1 MTKEI
6 NNKPAD
12 TAKKKLLKGTTKSGF
27 KFELDQERLNN
38 YELLESISEI
48 DENPL
53 AITKVL
59 DLLLGKKEK
68 NRLKEHIR
76 NDEGIISVDKMTD
89 EITEMFQSLDQ
100 TKNF

>member
-6 NNKPAD
+6 NKKPA
-12 TAKKKLLKGTTKSGF
+12 TVINKKVLKGTTKSGF

-48 DENPL
+48 DEDPF

-59 DLLLGKKEK
+59 DLLLGKEEK

-76 NDEGIISVDKMTD
+76 NDEGIISVDEMTD
-89 EITEMFQSLDQ
+89 EITEMFQSVDQ
-100 TKNF
+100 TKNY